1 MSTSKWVIDPTH
13 TNIGFKV
20 KHLMIST
27 VSGEFTSYEG
37 AVETQGDSFAGAS
50 ITFSAINWSESKA
63 LSTKVIAL
71 LSTTLSD

>member
-1 MSTSKWVIDPTH
+1 MATTKWALDPTH
-13 TNIGFKV
+13 SELQFKV